1 MVRGW
6 SPRRR
11 ISILVSVLLA
21 GAVLLGP
28 ACGSGVAQSPSNT
41 SPIIIGVPQTLSG
54 PSSNFGKDDQIAF
67 KMAVDDVNK
76 AGGIHGRPLQFDFID
91 VQAKT
96 DVTRSVVQKMIDVD
110 KDIMILGGDTSAT
123 CTVIAQQVQQ
133 ARVPYLMHVCLADN
147 LTQQGW
153 NYVFRIP
160 PPISQGIGGLND
172 FLANVVRP
180 QSVYL
185 VYENSVYGTGIE
197 RVFKSWAQSR
207 GLTYNSSSFEPGGL
221 DYRPMLTKVKL
232 ANPDVIMFGCYLAD
246 AITLTKQSVELG
258 LKPKIFAGAAGSLYP
273 EWVSAVGNLAEYY
286 LVPTQGYMDVKYP
299 GAAQFWERYKQTA
312 GKAATFSQ
320 ASAYASVQVLKDV
333 LSRVTLTGD
342 VTKDRSAIRDALAS
356 TNVNTAF
363 GPVKFEAFDGYT
375 NQTKLPALLLQ
386 VQKGTDGNLT
396 WFTVWPASVA
406 AQKYVYPVPGLQQ

>member
-1 MVRGW
+1 MIRGW
-6 SPRRR
+6 SPRRGM
-11 ISILVSVLLA
+11 SILVSMLLA

-28 ACGSGVAQSPSNT
+28 ACGSGVAQSSSNT

-172 FLANVVRP
+172 FLGNVVRP

-356 TNVNTAF
+356 TNVNTVF

>member
-1 MVRGW
+1 M
-6 SPRRR
+6 
-11 ISILVSVLLA
+11 
-21 GAVLLGP
+21 
-28 ACGSGVAQSPSNT
+28 AQSPSNT

-172 FLANVVRP
+172 FLANMVRP
-180 QSVYL
+180 QSVYWCMRTR
-185 VYENSVYGTGIE
+185 S
-197 RVFKSWAQSR
+197 
-207 GLTYNSSSFEPGGL
+207 
-221 DYRPMLTKVKL
+221 
-232 ANPDVIMFGCYLAD
+232 
-246 AITLTKQSVELG
+246 
-258 LKPKIFAGAAGSLYP
+258 
-273 EWVSAVGNLAEYY
+273 
-286 LVPTQGYMDVKYP
+286 
-299 GAAQFWERYKQTA
+299 TA
-312 GKAATFSQ
+312 
-320 ASAYASVQVLKDV
+320 
-333 LSRVTLTGD
+333 
-342 VTKDRSAIRDALAS
+342 
-356 TNVNTAF
+356 
-363 GPVKFEAFDGYT
+363 
-375 NQTKLPALLLQ
+375 
-386 VQKGTDGNLT
+386 
-396 WFTVWPASVA
+396 PASSA
-406 AQKYVYPVPGLQQ
+406 CSRAGHQSPA